1 LSLPTNSQI
10 QRTEVIYGSE
20 NVLDRLLQFLSKSK
34 TIDSCGD
41 EMSPSL
47 AIELQGQK
55 GFLSKNSATR
65 LKVRFITNITKDN
78 LEYCKSLMKHIGE
91 IRHLDGLKA
100 NFAVSESE
108 YLASSI
114 LNQES
119 ERPKP
124 IEQIIYSNVKD
135 IVEQQKYV
143 FESFW
148 DRAILGEQRIKE
160 IEEGK
165 TFGKTE
171 IIQIP
176 SKTKKLF
183 IDMVKSAKSEILLLL
198 PTTNAFLRENNIGI
212 INTLKEKSENENV
225 EIQVLTPTNEVVN
238 KILME
243 MGIDNKKNF
252 IITPFEFKSDQIN
265 VSSVTIL
272 VVDKRESLVI
282 EKIDDSKDNIL
293 EAMGLAT
300 YSTSKPTV
308 LSYINIFEGLSKQ
321 LKLYEQLRI
330 HGKMQEEFINIASH
344 ELRTPTQSILAYSEL
359 LERHPE
365 KGEEMI
371 QAIKRNALRLQRLA
385 EDILDV
391 TRIESKTLKLNK
403 AKFDLSSLLSS
414 IVDEYKNNIEKMK
427 HGESGNIKILFSEK
441 KSQESYW
448 VEADYQRIV
457 QAFSN
462 LLDNAIKF
470 TAEKKEKHSEIHITT
485 YVKSKDN
492 NQHIV
497 TQVRDSGIGID
508 NEILPRMFTK
518 FATTS
523 AKGTGLGLFISKS
536 IIESHGGQ
544 IWAENNT
551 LNGSI
556 GATFAFSL
564 PLNK

>member
-1 LSLPTNSQI
+1 MI
-10 QRTEVIYGSE
+10 
-20 NVLDRLLQFLSKSK
+20 LQFLSKSK
-34 TIDSCGD
+34 IIDSCGD
-41 EMSPSL
+41 EMSPLL
-47 AIELQGQK
+47 AIELQDYK
-55 GFLSKNSATR
+55 GLLSKFSGNR
-65 LKVRFITNITKDN
+65 LKARYITNITKDN
-78 LEYCKSLMKHIGE
+78 LDYCKSLMKYIGE

-119 ERPKP
+119 KRPKP

-165 TFGKTE
+165 NFGKTE

-183 IDMVKSAKSEILLLL
+183 IDLVKSAKDEILLLL

-212 INTLKEKSENENV
+212 INELKEKSENENV
-225 EIQVLTPTNEVVN
+225 EIQVLTPTNDVVN
-238 KILME
+238 KILIDI
-243 MGIDNKKNF
+243 GIDNKKNF

-293 EAMGLAT
+293 DAMGLAT

-321 LKLYEQLRI
+321 LNLYEQLKI

-344 ELRTPTQSILAYSEL
+344 ELRTPTQAVLAYSEL

-365 KGEEMI
+365 NREEMI
-371 QAIKRNALRLQRLA
+371 QAIKRNALRLQRLV

-391 TRIESKTLKLNK
+391 TRIESKTLKINK
-403 AKFDLSSLLSS
+403 EKFDLNNLLSS
-414 IVDEYKNNIEKMK
+414 IANEFKNNLGKREY
-427 HGESGNIKILFSEK
+427 GVDGNVQILYNETN
-441 KSQESYW
+441 QELF
-448 VEADYQRIV
+448 VDADYQRIV

-470 TAEKKEKHSEIHITT
+470 TLETKDRHGDINIAT
-485 YVKSKDN
+485 YVMSKGN
-492 NQHIV
+492 NQYVV
-497 TQVRDSGIGID
+497 TQIRDTGKGID
-508 NEILPRMFTK
+508 SEILPRLFTK

-523 AKGTGLGLFISKS
+523 AKGTGLGLFICKS

-551 LNGSI
+551 TNGI
-556 GATFAFSL
+556 TGATFAFSL
-564 PLNK
+564 PLST